1 MVGDPYNVMTCRAEP
16 IPATDSTAAAICL
29 SVHPLEADEDAD
41 FLLGSER
48 DSDEVLL
55 AGGRNE
61 INLKDPKWNEQ
72 NWKNRLLTG
81 IQKEVDNVVH
91 NKRALRALSLQE
103 SRQVRQQC
111 ADRVVPSRLV
121 LTPKVDESGEDIVK
135 ARWTARGDKDPD
147 LFSLIREGKT
157 QAPTISSNGRFTV
170 LQLIV
175 SYQFKMQLGD
185 VTGAFLEADDM
196 VRSEGKLYMSMPT
209 TYPLPGYDREQL
221 FEVIRPIYGL
231 NDSPQNWFNKYR
243 HTVRDQGWRQSQLD
257 PCVFFLW
264 ENQQLIGVMGVHV
277 DDVVIGGKGKLFEQK
292 LQWLRSTFPFRKWQ
306 EGQGTFCGSDLKQD
320 PNTGGIS
327 VHQRPFIDKMQKPKL
342 RSKDPSTMEV
352 NDEEVT
358 SLKSC
363 LGAALWLA
371 RETRPDL
378 AVQVSQGQQLM
389 PRPTLGEAKTVANV
403 VRRAKQYQELEWRIL
418 PIPVKRLRLC
428 LHTDA
433 AFGNAKG
440 KGTQAG
446 YIVGVTDDMLQQ
458 GKQAPWSPAAWRSYR
473 LKRVVGSTFAGESQ
487 ALMDGLGHAE
497 WIGCH
502 LAEGIFPKFSLQ
514 ERGQYLKQFE
524 LQAVVDCKSVYDHLQ
539 QYASPG
545 SVSDKRVAIDLV
557 IIRETLQ
564 RIHGVIRWCPTWLQL
579 ADALTKES
587 PEAMD
592 LLRGAL
598 MKNEYHL
605 HAESSMMEAAAE
617 QKQRRLS
624 KRNMSEG
631 FSEPKASPVFCVVPS
646 RLNQRSMVRVSAKG
660 LKEQE
665 VRALFECM
673 VSSFVKSGED
683 YDKYMSQTKAVCKV
697 KLPAGVVNSKEMRGE
712 TSLITY
718 SYCKS
723 TSMVTVNAT
732 VLLVDKAEDM
742 LTRVFVCYAQMLKAG
757 EVTPL
762 PAGAQQW
769 GKALQMIKEQ
779 GAVSLYLRGL
789 ENEIGSVSAG
799 GSSTVVT
806 QEMQTHLPKDEEFLA
821 AVANLCQDGATRLH
835 NYPMWKQRFLQFL
848 LQEYGADPDQ
858 VMALSGIPEQYQMDQ
873 FDVED
878 WDVESVPI
886 QDARPKATAK
896 SSVTAVSKGYR
907 GYSQ

>member
-1 MVGDPYNVMTCRAEP
+1 M
-16 IPATDSTAAAICL
+16 IDSTAAAICL
-29 SVHPLEADEDAD
+29 SVHPLEEDEDAD

-61 INLKDPKWNEQ
+61 INLKDLKWNEPT
-72 NWKNRLLTG
+72 WKNRLVAG

-91 NKRALRALSLQE
+91 MKKALKALSLQE
-103 SRQVRQQC
+103 SRQVRQQF
-111 ADRVVPSRLV
+111 ADRIVPSRLV
-121 LTPKVDESGEDIVK
+121 LTPKVDESGGDIVK

-157 QAPTISSNGRFTV
+157 QARTISSNGRFTV
-170 LQLIV
+170 LQLIA
-175 SYQFKMQLGD
+175 SYKFKMQLGD

-196 VRSEGKLYMSMPT
+196 VRTEGKLYMSMPT
-209 TYPLPGYDREQL
+209 TYPLPGYDKEQL

-231 NDSPQNWFNKYR
+231 NDSPQSWFNKYR
-243 HTVRDQGWRQSQLD
+243 HTVQKQGWKQSQLD

-264 ENQQLIGVMGVHV
+264 EKQQLVGIMGVHV
-277 DDVVIGGKGKLFEQK
+277 DDVVIGGSGKLFELK

-306 EGQGTFCGSDLKQD
+306 EGQGTFCGSELKQD
-320 PNTGGIS
+320 PTTGGIS
-327 VHQRPFIDKMQKPKL
+327 VHQRSFIEKMQKPKL

-389 PRPTLGEAKTVANV
+389 PRPTLGEAKTVGNV
-403 VRRAKQYQELEWRIL
+403 VRRAKQYQELEWRIQS
-418 PIPVKRLRLC
+418 IPAKRLRLC

-446 YIVGVTDDMLQQ
+446 YIVGVTDEMLQQ
-458 GKQAPWSPAAWRSYR
+458 GKQAPWSPATWRSYR

-502 LAEGIFPKFSLQ
+502 LAEGIFPDFSLQ
-514 ERGQYLKQFE
+514 ERGQFLKQFE

-579 ADALTKES
+579 ADALTKAS

-605 HAESSMMEAAAE
+605 HAESSMMAAAAE
-617 QKQRRLS
+617 QKQRLIS
-624 KRNMSEG
+624 KRNVSEG
-631 FSEPKASPVFCVVPS
+631 FSEPKASTVFCTVS
-646 RLNQRSMVRVSAKG
+646 SKLSQRSMVRVSAKG
-660 LKEQE
+660 LKESE

-673 VSSFVKSGED
+673 VSSFVQSGAD

-697 KLPAGVVNSKEMRGE
+697 KLPAGVVNCKEMRGE

-723 TSMVTVNAT
+723 TSMVTVSAT

-742 LTRVFVCYAQMLKAG
+742 LTRVFQSYTQMLK
-757 EVTPL
+757 ENEITPL

-769 GKALQMIKEQ
+769 GKAMQMVRVKEQ

-789 ENEIGSVSAG
+789 ENEAGDASAG
-799 GSSTVVT
+799 GSRVVVAE
-806 QEMQTHLPKDEEFLA
+806 EMQSHLPKDEEFVA
-821 AVANLCQDGATRLH
+821 AVANLCQDGAQRLH

-848 LQEYGADPDQ
+848 LQRS
-858 VMALSGIPEQYQMDQ
+858 MAQILT
-873 FDVED
+873 
-878 WDVESVPI
+878 
-886 QDARPKATAK
+886 K
-896 SSVTAVSKGYR
+896 
-907 GYSQ
+907 